1 MHKLNMISGHRARY
15 HRLLTFASPA
25 VVAVL
30 VAAAPRLAL
39 AAEHRLCL
47 RWRVEAI
54 DRTAG
59 NLAETTALQWPARG
73 TRVQVSRTNGGQVLI
88 NGRTNTT
95 DACLTFPVIGLPG
108 ESNPPTH
115 LRNVRVY
122 YDTRGGTPSAGQTV
136 GRVQVRG
143 FFEKV
148 EEENNTDTS
157 VLIQNV
163 EFALFHDG
171 TYRATVDVGSG
182 VAPMSISM
190 AAVSHTLH
198 RVDMALAANA
208 KPSAPP
214 FLKVILQKCA
224 YQSDWSCTD
233 ADDAKL
239 FLTPNVTNGSTRRK
253 FVSGHEA
260 GHWLD
265 YHWGG
270 GSGTFASTGG
280 PSDYTFAAGA
290 VQQGALKETCRFTW
304 ESNGGQG
311 DQAHAMRSQE
321 YQHAAVREAF
331 AHFMALFSFNEASAT
346 SNPQFRYYKTQ
357 TASAVDGSY
366 PATDVYF
373 GAVEFTIPSFIP
385 IPYSFLDSPSGCDC
399 TTLGNCD
406 GTSTQMQWMR
416 AYWWYLF
423 RDEPL
428 GMKPTL
434 TEFFTQIRASPK
446 SGTGASCNSSTDK
459 CYSAVTSVIPLT
471 FLPRWQSVGATMG
484 LDTDNP

>member
-1 MHKLNMISGHRARY
+1 MHKLNTSSGHRARY
-15 HRLLTFASPA
+15 RRLLAFASPA

-39 AAEHRLCL
+39 AASHQICL
-47 RWRVEAI
+47 RWRVDAI

-73 TRVQVSRTNGGQVLI
+73 TRVRVSRTDGQILTTA
-88 NGRTNTT
+88 RTNTT
-95 DACLTFPVIGLPG
+95 DGCLTFQVFGLPG
-108 ESNPPTH
+108 EPNPPTH

-122 YDTRGGTPSAGQTV
+122 YDTLGGAPSPGQTA

-143 FFEKV
+143 FFQKT
-148 EEENNTDTS
+148 EEEDNTDIS

-163 EFALFHDG
+163 EFAMFHDG

-198 RVDMALAANA
+198 RVDTALMPAAQ
-208 KPSAPP
+208 PEAPP
-214 FLKVILQKCA
+214 LLKVILQRCA
-224 YQSDWSCTD
+224 YQHDWSCLD

-239 FLTPNVTNGSTRRK
+239 FLTPDVTNGSTRRK

-270 GSGTFASTGG
+270 TPSTFASTGG
-280 PSDYTFAAGA
+280 TSDYTFAAGA
-290 VQQGALKETCRFTW
+290 VQQGALRETCRFTW

-321 YQHAAVREAF
+321 HQHAAVREAF
-331 AHFMALFSFNEASAT
+331 AHFMALFSFNEATAA

-373 GAVEFTIPSFIP
+373 GATAFTIPTFIP
-385 IPYSFLDSPSGCDC
+385 TPFAFLDSTSGCDC
-399 TTLGNCD
+399 TTLDNCE

-416 AYWWYLF
+416 AFWWYLY
-423 RDEPL
+423 RDEPGGL
-428 GMKPTL
+428 KPNL
-434 TEFFTQIRASPK
+434 TEFFTQMQATPK
-446 SGTGASCNSSTDK
+446 SFTGVSCNSNTDK
-459 CYSAVTSVIPLT
+459 CFGAVTSVIPAT
-471 FLPRWQSVGATMG
+471 FLARWQSVGATMG
-484 LDTDNP
+484 LATDNP